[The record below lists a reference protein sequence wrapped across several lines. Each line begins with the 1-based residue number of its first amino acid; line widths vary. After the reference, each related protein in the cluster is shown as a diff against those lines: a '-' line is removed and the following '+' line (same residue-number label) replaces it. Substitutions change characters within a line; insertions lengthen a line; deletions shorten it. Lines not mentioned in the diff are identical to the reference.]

1 AAVALLIWTV
11 AYLVQGPRG
20 ASERWS
26 FQSRLFVLAL
36 AGAAIMYGLFFAFLR
51 IEGMISK
58 PQVIN
63 GKEVVYNGKEI
74 KVSEFTP
81 RQVWLLTVG
90 GACALLAVLIPLL
103 AGLGRLRFRRIWAI
117 ARLSIKET
125 VRQRILWIFSALL

>member
-1 AAVALLIWTV
+1 MLAILIYDPDQLLWNQVPAAVLAWVRDAGGLAAVALLIWTV
-11 AYLVQGPRG
+11 AYLVQRPPG

-58 PQVIN
+58 PLVIN

-81 RQVWLLTVG
+81 RQVW
-90 GACALLAVLIPLL
+90 
-103 AGLGRLRFRRIWAI
+103 
-117 ARLSIKET
+117 
-125 VRQRILWIFSALL
+125 